1 MTKKRITE
9 VYNFLAVAS
18 MKQMTNDEKI
28 MLIRLLRQ
36 MKGAAKEL
44 TDAVNDAVAK
54 AREEGMEQQQ
64 MVEFVNK
71 AVDDL
76 AQEETTI
83 LTAILTPD
91 AFDRLALSNDWTF
104 AQIEELGEV
113 LIKTEEKCH
122 TLTE

>member
-9 VYNFLAVAS
+9 VYNFLAIAS

-36 MKGAAKEL
+36 MKVVAKEL

-83 LTAILTPD
+83 ATDIMTPET
-91 AFDRLALSNDWTF
+91 FDRLALSNDWTF
-104 AQIEELGEV
+104 AQIEELSEE
-113 LIKTEEKCH
+113 LIRK
-122 TLTE
+122 

>member
-9 VYNFLAVAS
+9 VYNFIANAS
-18 MKQMTNDEKI
+18 MKKMSDDEKI

-36 MKGAAKEL
+36 MKGVAKEL

-83 LTAILTPD
+83 QTAILTPD

>member
-1 MTKKRITE
+1 MTKKRIAE
-9 VYNFLAVAS
+9 IYNFLAVAS

-28 MLIRLLRQ
+28 ALIRLLRQ
-36 MKGAAKEL
+36 MKGVAKEL
-44 TDAVNDAVAK
+44 TDAVNDAVEK

-64 MVEFVNK
+64 MIEFVNK

-76 AQEETTI
+76 AQEETAI
-83 LTAILTPD
+83 QTAILTPD

-113 LIKTEEKCH
+113 LIKKE
-122 TLTE
+122 

>member
-28 MLIRLLRQ
+28 ALIRLLRQ
-36 MKGAAKEL
+36 MKPIAKEL

-76 AQEETTI
+76 ATEETI
-83 LTAILTPD
+83 IPTAILTPE
-91 AFDRLALSNDWTF
+91 AFDQLALSNDWTF
-104 AQIEELGEV
+104 AQIEELGEIMI
-113 LIKTEEKCH
+113 IKD
-122 TLTE
+122 

>member
-9 VYNFLAVAS
+9 VYHFIANAS
-18 MKQMTNDEKI
+18 MKKMSDDEKI

-36 MKGAAKEL
+36 MKVVAKEL

-76 AQEETTI
+76 AQEET
-83 LTAILTPD
+83 AIATDIMTPET
-91 AFDRLALSNDWTF
+91 FDRLVLSNDWTF
-104 AQIEELGEV
+104 VQIEELGEV
-113 LIKTEEKCH
+113 LIKKE
-122 TLTE
+122 

>member
-1 MTKKRITE
+1 MTKKRIAE
-9 VYNFLAVAS
+9 IYNFLAVAS

-28 MLIRLLRQ
+28 ALIRLLRQ
-36 MKGAAKEL
+36 MKPIAKEL

-104 AQIEELGEV
+104 AQIEELSEE
-113 LIKTEEKCH
+113 LIRK
-122 TLTE
+122 

>member
-9 VYNFLAVAS
+9 VYNFLAIAS

-36 MKGAAKEL
+36 MKVVAKEL

-64 MVEFVNK
+64 MIEFVNK

-76 AQEETTI
+76 ATQETTI
-83 LTAILTPD
+83 ATDIMTPET
-91 AFDRLALSNDWTF
+91 FDRLALSNDWTF
-104 AQIEELGEV
+104 AQIEELSEE
-113 LIKTEEKCH
+113 LIRK
-122 TLTE
+122 

>member
-28 MLIRLLRQ
+28 ALIRLLRQ
-36 MKGAAKEL
+36 MKPIAKEL

-76 AQEETTI
+76 AHEETTI
-83 LTAILTPD
+83 STAILTPD

-104 AQIEELGEV
+104 AQSEELGEV
-113 LIKTEEKCH
+113 LIKTEE
-122 TLTE
+122 

>member
-1 MTKKRITE
+1 MTKKRIAE
-9 VYNFLAVAS
+9 IYNFLAVAS

-28 MLIRLLRQ
+28 ALIRLLRT
-36 MKGAAKEL
+36 MKPIAKEMG
-44 TDAVNDAVAK
+44 DAVNDALTR

-83 LTAILTPD
+83 ATDIMTPET
-91 AFDRLALSNDWTF
+91 FDRLVLSNDWTF
-104 AQIEELGEV
+104 VQIEELSEE
-113 LIKTEEKCH
+113 LIRK
-122 TLTE
+122 

>member
-1 MTKKRITE
+1 MKGEGTMTKKRITE
-9 VYNFLAVAS
+9 VYNFIANAS
-18 MKQMTNDEKI
+18 MKKMSDDEKI

-36 MKGAAKEL
+36 MKGVAKEL
-44 TDAVNDAVAK
+44 TDAVNDAVEK
-54 AREEGMEQQQ
+54 ARKEGMEQQQ

-104 AQIEELGEV
+104 AQIEELGEIMI
-113 LIKTEEKCH
+113 IKD
-122 TLTE
+122 

>member
-9 VYNFLAVAS
+9 VYNFLAMAS

-28 MLIRLLRQ
+28 ALIRLLRT
-36 MKGAAKEL
+36 MKPIAKEL
-44 TDAVNDAVAK
+44 QEAVNDAVQK
-54 AREEGMEQQQ
+54 AREEGMEQAQ

-91 AFDRLALSNDWTF
+91 AFDRLGLSNDWTF

-113 LIKTEEKCH
+113 LIKKE
-122 TLTE
+122 

>member
-9 VYNFLAVAS
+9 IYNFLAVAS

-28 MLIRLLRQ
+28 ALIRLLRT
-36 MKGAAKEL
+36 MKPIAKEIQ
-44 TDAVNDAVAK
+44 DAVNDAVQK

-76 AQEETTI
+76 AQEETAI

-113 LIKTEEKCH
+113 LIKKE
-122 TLTE
+122 

>member
-28 MLIRLLRQ
+28 ALIRLLRQ
-36 MKGAAKEL
+36 MKPIAKEL

-83 LTAILTPD
+83 STAILTPD

-113 LIKTEEKCH
+113 LTKTEE
-122 TLTE
+122 